1 MKSAPPIAP
10 PGWPDFAFSTIEAAR
25 TRMLSAARFITAL
38 SFISQK
44 SFDYQFHGGFQ
55 RSPCPFRRQHKAA
68 PTVGRTC
75 KFKHF
80 SQFRRQKMTSLTNF
94 YFNFQSPDLV
104 FLALDAVGMLVQ
116 YVLFGRF
123 RSAGYI
129 HPDVAFS
136 FLDAVRMF
144 CSEGA
149 VRKAVFIRMWPVV
162 LS

>member
-1 MKSAPPIAP
+1 
-10 PGWPDFAFSTIEAAR
+10 
-25 TRMLSAARFITAL
+25 
-38 SFISQK
+38 
-44 SFDYQFHGGFQ
+44 
-55 RSPCPFRRQHKAA
+55 
-68 PTVGRTC
+68 
-75 KFKHF
+75 
-80 SQFRRQKMTSLTNF
+80 MTSLTNF

-149 VRKAVFIRMWPVV
+149 VRKV
-162 LS
+162 LFGRLSSSVCGLLYCPETGLPIIEQ